1 MVTPFVKDM
10 RVSSQAEAVPD
21 AVKHVDGNALVSI
34 SLHANEVQIAQA
46 SAGAVE
52 LSDAIA
58 HAAFKPELKRCGQQ
72 SFLAGSQP
80 VNLMSKP

>member
-1 MVTPFVKDM
+1 MVTFSVKDL
-10 RVSSQAEAVPD
+10 RVSSQAEAVLE
-21 AVKHVDGNALVSI
+21 AVKHIDGNALVSI

-46 SAGAVE
+46 SAGAME

-58 HAAFKPELKRCGQQ
+58 HAAFNPELKCCGQQ
-72 SFLAGSQP
+72 SFLPGSQP

>member
-1 MVTPFVKDM
+1 MVTFSVRDM
-10 RVSSQAEAVPD
+10 RVSSQAEAVLE

-46 SAGAVE
+46 SACTIE

-58 HAAFKPELKRCGQQ
+58 HAGFKPELKRRGQQ
-72 SFLAGSQP
+72 SFLPGSRP

>member
-1 MVTPFVKDM
+1 MVIFSVKNM
-10 RVSSQAEAVPD
+10 RVSSQTRAMFE

-34 SLHANEVQIAQA
+34 SLHANEVQIARA
-46 SAGAVE
+46 SAGAIE

-58 HAAFKPELKRCGQQ
+58 HAGFNPELKRFDQR
-72 SFLAGSQP
+72 SFLPGSRP